1 MPYLRSLITPIVTVL
16 FFFIALYVFNFFL
29 GPLPLNT
36 SSNSAADLF
45 TVSATGEADTTAQ
58 NASFSVGVTET
69 ADTAAEAQNQVNA
82 TMSQILTQI
91 KALGITDTDIQT
103 ETVQVNPNYNFT
115 TGSQSIDGY
124 TASQNIRVNAP
135 IDIANQALDAAV
147 AQGANVITGISFEL
161 DDQDMTELEAKARE
175 DGINKAKEK
184 AQSIADAAGIKLGK
198 IVNVMEFNEG
208 GQPMP
213 LYAERSVSMAN
224 DAQKIDLQPGENKV
238 RVNVTLYYET
248 R

>member
-1 MPYLRSLITPIVTVL
+1 MPYVRNLITPIITIL

-36 SSNSAADLF
+36 SSNSSSDLF

-58 NASFSVGVTET
+58 NASFTVGVTET
-69 ADTAAEAQNQVNA
+69 ADTAEAAQNQVNT
-82 TMSQILTQI
+82 TMSQILTEI
-91 KALGITDTDIQT
+91 KSLGVQDTDIKT

-124 TASQNIRVNAP
+124 TATQNIQVKAP
-135 IDIANQALDAAV
+135 IDIANLALDAAV
-147 AQGANVITGISFEL
+147 SQGANVVTGVSFEL
-161 DDQDMTELEAKARE
+161 DDADMAEMEAKARE

-184 AQSIADAAGIKLGK
+184 AQSIANAAGIKLGK

-208 GQPMP
+208 GQPVP
-213 LYAERSVSMAN
+213 LYAERSVTMAN